1 MKNLGTDAYLPLGR
15 SALMKKELVPHE
27 NNYLGQGM
35 MNWKGASLV
44 CTLGATWKPFIN
56 VDVQN
61 SAFLIGQK
69 VLDAMAAIFSRNQK
83 PDARNPFSPEDLR
96 KATDVTAWQ
105 NMEYDSVMNIMKS
118 KNT

>member
-61 SAFLIGQK
+61 SAFLQWLQYFHETK
-69 VLDAMAAIFSRNQK
+69 NQMQEIPSHLK
-83 PDARNPFSPEDLR
+83 TLEKQLMSLHG
-96 KATDVTAWQ
+96 KTWSMIQ
-105 NMEYDSVMNIMKS
+105 S
-118 KNT
+118 